1 MKFADA
7 AWLVLA
13 VLSFAFPT
21 AAVSDSPPSSLRIP
35 PSASFP
41 GPLLSQ
47 APALADVL
55 ARAASRAAALADS
68 TRVVT
73 CEERYVQKLSKLRA
87 IVGYE
92 YSGPVGSRSEVTAA
106 PLDGREWVAE
116 LAVLGTPSNE
126 PFGFPWM
133 EFRDVVS
140 VDGKPVGDGVSRLK
154 VLQTDPSDA
163 AGIKAVQYSGEAGRH
178 VFGRLVRAV
187 DLPRAA
193 FVILHA
199 SNQPRFEFKKGGE
212 KVVGGVRTWEIRFK
226 EKTKPTMIRASGG
239 KDSISSGSFWI
250 DPETGN
256 VVMSLLKS
264 PDSSDFYDEQT
275 VTYQEAPGTGLWLP
289 SGLKERV
296 VDDEAGLRVEASATF
311 TNWRVV
317 PRGKKR
323 P

>member
-1 MKFADA
+1 M
-7 AWLVLA
+7 
-13 VLSFAFPT
+13 
-21 AAVSDSPPSSLRIP
+21 
-35 PSASFP
+35 
-41 GPLLSQ
+41 
-47 APALADVL
+47 ADVL
-55 ARAASRAAALADS
+55 ARAAARAAGLADS

-73 CEERYVQKLSKLRA
+73 CEERYVQKRSKLRA

-92 YSGPVGSRSEVTAA
+92 GSGPVGSRSDVTPAS
-106 PLDGREWVAE
+106 LDSREWIAE
-116 LAVLGTPSNE
+116 LALLGTPSNE

-140 VDGKPVGDGVSRLK
+140 VNSKPVGGGVSRLK

-163 AGIKAVQYSGEAGRH
+163 AGLKAVEYSGEAGRH

-212 KVVGGVRTWEIRFK
+212 KVIGGVRAWEIKFK

-239 KDSISSGSFWI
+239 KDSISSGSFWV

-275 VTYQEAPGTGLWLP
+275 VTYREAPGTGLWLP
-289 SGLKERV
+289 AELRERV
-296 VDDEAGLRVEASATF
+296 VDDEAGFRVEATATY
-311 TNWRVV
+311 TNWKVV
-317 PRGKKR
+317 PRGKK
-323 P
+323 